1 VIVQH
6 TGASR
11 FPAPMRGIFR
21 FRTMEEAAG
30 WVEAAMADYNRHCCL
45 ARALTEA
52 FFDAPKVV
60 GRVLERAL
68 T

>member
-1 VIVQH
+1 
-6 TGASR
+6 
-11 FPAPMRGIFR
+11 MFR

-30 WVEAAMADYNRHCCL
+30 CLEAAMADYDRHGRL
-45 ARALTEA
+45 ARALAEA
-52 FFDAPKVV
+52 YFDAPKVV